1 MDNDRTADKLAGAA
15 KTAADEG
22 LNTVEAAVNT
32 AIDSTKDAVHE
43 LRSEA
48 AEAVTQTVGRTIGRV
63 KDSLDQRRPQFEQYI
78 ASHPWIMLGGLL
90 IIGYLLTGKQSSTRE
105 PAEDSSSK

>member
-1 MDNDRTADKLAGAA
+1 MDNRTSNKFAGAA
-15 KTAADEG
+15 QTVADES
-22 LNTVEAAVNT
+22 LNTVETAMNT

-48 AEAVTQTVGRTIGRV
+48 VEAVNQTVDRTIGRV

-90 IIGYLLTGKQSSTRE
+90 MLGYLLTGKRNFQ
-105 PAEDSSSK
+105 P